1 MKNTKSGKH
10 RSMVVKNITIPIS
23 EYEIEKFRELIN
35 GNQSK
40 ITWNFEVGIDETIEE
55 PEYVNLHFVTK
66 RNLTA
71 LEEFNRPN
79 TAHGRYLF

>member
-66 RNLTA
+66 
-71 LEEFNRPN
+71 EEFNRLR
-79 TAHGRYLF
+79 GI

>member
-1 MKNTKSGKH
+1 ML
-10 RSMVVKNITIPIS
+10 VKNITIPIS
-23 EYEIEKFRELIN
+23 EYEIEKFKELIN

-66 RNLTA
+66 
-71 LEEFNRPN
+71 EEFDR
-79 TAHGRYLF
+79 L

>member
-1 MKNTKSGKH
+1 MRL
-10 RSMVVKNITIPIS
+10 RSL
-23 EYEIEKFRELIN
+23 RELIN

-40 ITWNFEVGIDETIEE
+40 ITWNFEVGIDENEE

-66 RNLTA
+66 EEFNRLR
-71 LEEFNRPN
+71 EFNRPN